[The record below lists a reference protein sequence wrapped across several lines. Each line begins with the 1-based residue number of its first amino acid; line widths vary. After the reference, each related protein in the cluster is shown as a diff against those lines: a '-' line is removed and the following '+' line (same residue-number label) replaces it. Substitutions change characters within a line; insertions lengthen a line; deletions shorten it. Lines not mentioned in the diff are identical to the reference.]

1 MPDFPA
7 ELERFR
13 NIVFADPALQHKLR
27 QAPDR
32 ASFVSLVLAHANEHG
47 CLLDSAGIEAA
58 INAAARA
65 WMLRWIE
72 R

>member
-1 MPDFPA
+1 MPDFTVQ
-7 ELERFR
+7 LEKFR
-13 NIVFADPALQHKLR
+13 SIVFADPALQHKLR

-32 ASFVSLVLAHANEHG
+32 ASFVSLVLAHANETG
-47 CLLDSAGIEAA
+47 CPLDSAGIEAA
-58 INAAARA
+58 IDAAARA

>member
-1 MPDFPA
+1 MPDFTVQ
-7 ELERFR
+7 LEKFR
-13 NIVFADPALQHKLR
+13 TIVFADPALQHELR

-32 ASFVSLVLAHANEHG
+32 ASFVSLVLAHANEAG
-47 CLLDSAGIEAA
+47 CPLDCAGIEAV
-58 INAAARA
+58 IDAAARI

>member
-1 MPDFPA
+1 MPDFTV
-7 ELERFR
+7 ELEKFR
-13 NIVFADPALQHKLR
+13 SIVFADPALQHKLR

-32 ASFVSLVLAHANEHG
+32 ASFVSLVLAHATETG
-47 CLLDSAGIEAA
+47 CPLDSGEIEAA
-58 INAAARA
+58 IDAAARA